1 MISQNLLGKLLD
13 HNVLQIG
20 SEYQWEWDS
29 GKLGA
34 YNYEA
39 FGNWSHIGNTGT
51 AASSDAWHHYASV
64 RQGNNHRWYLD
75 GVPYSSSNVTE
86 INVADLGSSTEL
98 ELIVKDS
105 DGALDN
111 ISITLNQ
118 MDYSNENSQKLKNSN
133 INFFN
138 GLNLVLL
145 TAFICVLILLFVKKK
160 STEEN
165 PLPKWSKYNKKL

>member
-1 MISQNLLGKLLD
+1 M
-13 HNVLQIG
+13 
-20 SEYQWEWDS
+20 
-29 GKLGA
+29 
-34 YNYEA
+34 
-39 FGNWSHIGNTGT
+39 
-51 AASSDAWHHYASV
+51 
-64 RQGNNHRWYLD
+64 
-75 GVPYSSSNVTE
+75 
-86 INVADLGSSTEL
+86 
-98 ELIVKDS
+98 IVKDS
-105 DGALDN
+105 DGASDN

-165 PLPKWSKYNKKL
+165 PLPKWSKYNKKQ